1 MEFDQ
6 IKYELKEQVLT
17 ITLNRAE
24 KLNAFTTGMKN
35 ELIKAFDQAD
45 QDDEVRVVIVT
56 GAGKAF
62 CAGQDLRGGVDTFAY
77 KTQPIEEHRDIGGLL
92 TLRIFEMKKPVIAA
106 INGPAVGIGITMTL
120 PMDIRIASENSKIG
134 FVFTRRG
141 LVPEACSGWFLPR
154 LVGMSRA
161 MEWVISGRVFSAQE
175 ALEGGLVS
183 RVVPPEQ
190 LLPKAQELAR
200 EIADNTSAVSVA
212 LSRQIL
218 WRMLGAD
225 HPMEAHK
232 IDSRCVYYMGK
243 SLDCYEGVSSF
254 REKRPPLFKMKPS
267 QDMPDFY
274 PWWKDRHFQ

>member
-1 MEFDQ
+1 MEFEQ

-24 KLNAFTTGMKN
+24 KLNAFTTAMKN

-120 PMDIRIASENSKIG
+120 PMDVRIASENSKIG

-161 MEWVISGRVFSAQE
+161 MEWVITGRVFSAQE

-190 LLPKAQELAR
+190 LLMKAQELAR
-200 EIADNTSAVSVA
+200 EIADHTSAVSVA

-254 REKRPPLFKMKPS
+254 REKRSPLFKMKPS

-274 PWWKDRHFQ
+274 PWWKDRLFQ

>member
-1 MEFDQ
+1 VNFEQ
-6 IKYELKEQVLT
+6 IKYEVKEQVLT
-17 ITLNRAE
+17 ITLNRPD
-24 KLNAFTTGMKN
+24 KLNAFTRGMKN
-35 ELIKAFDQAD
+35 ELIKAFDLAD

-56 GAGKAF
+56 GAGRAF
-62 CAGQDLRGGVDTFAY
+62 CAGQDLSAGIDTFEY
-77 KTQPIEEHRDIGGLL
+77 KTQSIEEHRDIGGLL
-92 TLRIFEMKKPVIAA
+92 TLRIFEMKKPMIAA

-120 PMDIRIASENSKIG
+120 PMDVRIASENAKIG

-161 MEWVISGRVFSAQE
+161 MEWVLTGRVFLAKE

-183 RVVPPEQ
+183 QVVRPDQ
-190 LLPKAQELAR
+190 LLIKAQELAR

-218 WRMLGAD
+218 WRMWGAD
-225 HPMEAHK
+225 HPMLAHQV
-232 IDSRCVYYMGK
+232 DSRCVFYMGK
-243 SLDCYEGVSSF
+243 SPDCYEGVTAF
-254 REKRPPLFKMKPS
+254 REKRRPLFKMKPS

-274 PWWKDRHFQ
+274 PWWEDRHFR